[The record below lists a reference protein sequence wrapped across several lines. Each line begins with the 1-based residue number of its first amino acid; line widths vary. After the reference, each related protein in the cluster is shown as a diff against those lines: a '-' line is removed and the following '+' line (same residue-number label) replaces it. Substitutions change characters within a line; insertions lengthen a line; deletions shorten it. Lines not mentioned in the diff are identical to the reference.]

1 MSVEWDDNA
10 VHIIKSGLAYSG
22 RGMEL
27 STLNV
32 FNGRLFSCDDRT
44 GVLYELIRDTSLEI
58 TPVPF
63 AILAD
68 GNYTGVSFK
77 CEWAT
82 VKDGDLYVGGHGRD
96 IITADGKVLK
106 NQKFVKRITSHG
118 EVSHLDW
125 AENFDKMATAL
136 NVHFPGFVVHEA
148 AGWSD
153 LLDKWMFMPRYVSS
167 EKFDPKTISHSGS
180 NVVLMADEHFDN
192 VQVFKHL
199 EIILLMSF
207 EMIATFVF

>member
-1 MSVEWDDNA
+1 
-10 VHIIKSGLAYSG
+10 
-22 RGMEL
+22 
-27 STLNV
+27 
-32 FNGRLFSCDDRT
+32 
-44 GVLYELIRDTSLEI
+44 
-58 TPVPF
+58 
-63 AILAD
+63 
-68 GNYTGVSFK
+68 
-77 CEWAT
+77 
-82 VKDGDLYVGGHGRD
+82 VGGHGRD
-96 IITADGKVLK
+96 LITPDGKVLK
-106 NQKFVKRITSHG
+106 NQKFVKRITAHG

-192 VQVFKHL
+192 VQVGHIGQVVPTHGFSGFKWIPGTNDQLVVAIKTL
-199 EIILLMSF
+199 EVDGKQQSFIMAFDLRGNVLLPETKIADQKF
-207 EMIATFVF
+207 EGIEFI